1 VHELRR
7 LNITPVPSRSTVYR
21 VLVRHSLV
29 GAIPRKRRRRDY
41 RRWERSGPM
50 QLWQLD
56 VMGSVLIKDFSTPG
70 GVRETKLISGIDD
83 HSRYSVIG
91 TVVSRA
97 TARAVC
103 SAFVTA
109 MAEYG
114 IPDEVLSDNGRQFT
128 GRFGRPHP
136 AEALFERICRHNG
149 ITQRLT
155 KPRSPTT
162 TGKIERWHQT
172 IQVELLDPH
181 GPFDSLEAAQAAV
194 DAWRTKYNTA
204 RPHQALDMATPA
216 ERFVPVPIEQRAV
229 LGLWRP
235 PELAPTRSPLREW

>member
-1 VHELRR
+1 
-7 LNITPVPSRSTVYR
+7 
-21 VLVRHSLV
+21 
-29 GAIPRKRRRRDY
+29 
-41 RRWERSGPM
+41 M
-50 QLWQLD
+50 
-56 VMGSVLIKDFSTPG
+56 
-70 GVRETKLISGIDD
+70 
-83 HSRYSVIG
+83 
-91 TVVSRA
+91 
-97 TARAVC
+97 
-103 SAFVTA
+103 
-109 MAEYG
+109 
-114 IPDEVLSDNGRQFT
+114 
-128 GRFGRPHP
+128 
-136 AEALFERICRHNG
+136 FERICRHNG

-194 DAWRTKYNTA
+194 DAWRTEYNTA

-235 PELAPTRSPLREW
+235 PELAPTGPPLREW